1 MTKPVLPMPARKF
14 ALALLATSALI
25 AAPLHA
31 KDEDDDDD
39 DGVDLARCTESLG
52 SIAVVEGDTQGWAKY
67 GLGSPR
73 ELVNELARESG
84 CFTAHNAA
92 SGKPA
97 DFLMNVVAG
106 DSEEVDQSIE
116 LAKSAAIEGL
126 VRSGAASSLLGGVPG
141 AGAVLGMFGGLG
153 GKKKRLA
160 AGIKLVSPASGQTI
174 AVGQGVVRKSTL
186 TFGGAGA
193 WNAGASAAGYGSSA
207 NGKMLVEA
215 FVLAFNDLVEERAA
229 IASAPRASSA
239 ASASAAPQTAT
250 VATAAAM
257 LAAPAA
263 GAKVLRSLRV
273 GTTLTP
279 TGKRDGLFIE
289 AKDNFGTTGWVSVE
303 SLN

>member
-1 MTKPVLPMPARKF
+1 MTVTKQHRLTA
-14 ALALLATSALI
+14 ALVATAALI
-25 AAPLHA
+25 AAPLKA
-31 KDEDDDDD
+31 EDKAPIK
-39 DGVDLARCTESLG
+39 LATCTESLG

-84 CFTAHNAA
+84 CFTAHNPA
-92 SGKPA
+92 SGKNA

-126 VRSGAASSLLGGVPG
+126 VRSGAATSLLGGVPG

-160 AGIKLVSPASGQTI
+160 AGIKLLSPASGQTI
-174 AVGQGVVRKSTL
+174 AVGQGEVRKSTL

-193 WNAGASAAGYGSSA
+193 WNAGAAAAGYGGSA

-215 FVLAFNDLVEERAA
+215 FVLAFNDLVDERAA
-229 IASAPRASSA
+229 ITAAPKSASSA
-239 ASASAAPQTAT
+239 PAAPATAT

-257 LAAPAA
+257 LAAPAV
-263 GAKVLRSLRV
+263 GAKVLRSLRA

-279 TGKRDGLFIE
+279 TGKREGLFIE

>member
-1 MTKPVLPMPARKF
+1 MTMTNSTRLGSGLLA
-14 ALALLATSALI
+14 AAALLAAPVHAPASAKEG
-25 AAPLHA
+25 
-31 KDEDDDDD
+31 KDGKE
-39 DGVDLARCTESLG
+39 GVKLATCEQSLG

-84 CFTAHNAA
+84 CFTPHIGA
-92 SGKPA
+92 SGTPA

-116 LAKSAAIEGL
+116 LARSAAMEGL
-126 VRSGAASSLLGGVPG
+126 VRSGAATSMLGSVPG
-141 AGAVLGMFGGLG
+141 AGQLLGMFGGLG

-160 AGIKLVSPASGQTI
+160 AGIKLISPASGQAI
-174 AVGQGVVRKSTL
+174 AIGQGEVRKSTL

-193 WNAGASAAGYGSSA
+193 WDTAADATGYGSST

-229 IASAPRASSA
+229 IGAAPKGGGTVSA
-239 ASASAAPQTAT
+239 AASQSAS
-250 VATAAAM
+250 VAVAAAM
-257 LAAPAA
+257 LEAPSAD
-263 GAKVLRSLRV
+263 AKVLRNLRP
-273 GTTLTP
+273 GTTLVP
-279 TGKRDGLFIE
+279 TGKREGLFIE
-289 AKDNFGTTGWVSVE
+289 AKDNFGTIGWVSVE

>member
-1 MTKPVLPMPARKF
+1 MSKSTMP
-14 ALALLATSALI
+14 ALLAATALL
-25 AAPLHA
+25 AAPVHAPLHA
-31 KDEDDDDD
+31 KDAAAE
-39 DGVDLARCTESLG
+39 VKLATCETSLG

-73 ELVNELARESG
+73 ELIQTLALESG
-84 CFTAHNAA
+84 CFTPHNAA

-126 VRSGAASSLLGGVPG
+126 VRSGAATSMLSSVPG
-141 AGAVLGMFGGLG
+141 AGQLLGMFGGLG

-160 AGIKLVSPASGQTI
+160 AGIKLLSPASGQAI
-174 AVGQGVVRKSTL
+174 ALGQGEVRKSTL

-193 WNAGASAAGYGSSA
+193 WNAGAAAAGYGTSA

-215 FVLAFNDLVEERAA
+215 FVLAFNDLVDERAA
-229 IASAPRASSA
+229 IAAAIKGAGSA
-239 ASASAAPQTAT
+239 AAAATPAAAPQTAT
-250 VATAAAM
+250 VASTAAM
-257 LAAPAA
+257 LASPAV
-263 GAKVLRSLRV
+263 GAKVLRSLRP

-279 TGKRDGLFIE
+279 TGKREGLFIE
-289 AKDNFGTTGWVSVE
+289 ARDNFGTTGWVSVE